1 MLKTYRFPCKL
12 PWHRADALNR
22 ESGRLYTLA
31 LVESRGVRRG
41 GRGGVLVGGEAVDA
55 SLSYLHPSILR
66 ARALLAMLIT

>member
-1 MLKTYRFPCKL
+1 MLKTHRFPCKL

-31 LVESRGVRRG
+31 LVESREGQ
-41 GRGGVLVGGEAVDA
+41 GRVLVGGEAVDA

>member
-1 MLKTYRFPCKL
+1 MLKAHRFPCKL

-31 LVESRGVRRG
+31 IVESRG